1 MLREPFRFYHNDLIY
16 IHLPKLGL
24 EVLIKVD
31 IKFYRESVHYDLLL
45 SCNFPAVFNTVFLL
59 RLSNIWNQNVF
70 EKLNLHTKP
79 ALNSFNKRFQ

>member
-45 SCNFPAVFNTVFLL
+45 PCNFPAVFNTVL
-59 RLSNIWNQNVF
+59 VKTF
-70 EKLNLHTKP
+70 EHMEPKCI
-79 ALNSFNKRFQ
+79 